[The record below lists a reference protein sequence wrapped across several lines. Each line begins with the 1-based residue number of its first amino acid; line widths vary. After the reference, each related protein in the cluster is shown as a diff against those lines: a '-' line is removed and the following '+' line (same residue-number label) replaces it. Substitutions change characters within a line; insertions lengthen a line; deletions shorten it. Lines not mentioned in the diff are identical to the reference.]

1 MRYIDIKESEYYY
14 FMLKGLN
21 SIIFS
26 DNYSIDFEL
35 VDQAIGLDRYNMI
48 LILKSMIENYRLI
61 IDNDMKENILTLV
74 NHYRYDLLFEN
85 EETKEEIYNLL
96 NDIIYIINNHKALL
110 SEYNKFID
118 LESAI
123 RGIWKPI
130 QSDGT
135 INMEFKKIKK
145 YNENDF
151 LVLCLLLGRVEPEG
165 KKPVMEE
172 FAQSK
177 NIYMYSVNSIVGEC
191 PSILN
196 NENSLEVI
204 REMNDMLKGEIEK
217 TDEIDK
223 KILKKEYKFYSKN
236 INKLYKQKVLI

>member
-1 MRYIDIKESEYYY
+1 M
-14 FMLKGLN
+14 
-21 SIIFS
+21 
-26 DNYSIDFEL
+26 
-35 VDQAIGLDRYNMI
+35 
-48 LILKSMIENYRLI
+48 
-61 IDNDMKENILTLV
+61 
-74 NHYRYDLLFEN
+74 
-85 EETKEEIYNLL
+85 

-165 KKPVMEE
+165 KKTVMEE

-177 NIYMYSVNSIVGEC
+177 NIYMYSVNSINCYIFIKCYG
-191 PSILN
+191 S
-196 NENSLEVI
+196 
-204 REMNDMLKGEIEK
+204 
-217 TDEIDK
+217 
-223 KILKKEYKFYSKN
+223 Y
-236 INKLYKQKVLI
+236 

>member
-1 MRYIDIKESEYYY
+1 M
-14 FMLKGLN
+14 
-21 SIIFS
+21 
-26 DNYSIDFEL
+26 
-35 VDQAIGLDRYNMI
+35 
-48 LILKSMIENYRLI
+48 
-61 IDNDMKENILTLV
+61 
-74 NHYRYDLLFEN
+74 
-85 EETKEEIYNLL
+85 
-96 NDIIYIINNHKALL
+96 NDIIFIINNHEALL

-123 RGIWKPI
+123 RGIWEPI

-135 INMEFKKIKK
+135 INMEFRNIKK
-145 YNENDF
+145 YNQNDF

-165 KKPVMEE
+165 KEPIMEE

-236 INKLYKQKVLI
+236 INKLYKRKVLV